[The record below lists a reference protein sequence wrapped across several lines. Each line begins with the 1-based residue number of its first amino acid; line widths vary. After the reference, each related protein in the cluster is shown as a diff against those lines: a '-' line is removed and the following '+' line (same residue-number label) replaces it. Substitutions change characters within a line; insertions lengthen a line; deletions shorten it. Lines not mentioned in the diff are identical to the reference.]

1 MEQSRAE
8 KKENLQ
14 AKNKTKKR
22 EKTRKYETAK
32 WKNMGRNN
40 RSDSGNK
47 KWTRANMNNERAW
60 ETMIYRV
67 NI

>member
-22 EKTRKYETAK
+22 EKTRTYETAK
-32 WKNMGRNN
+32 
-40 RSDSGNK
+40 
-47 KWTRANMNNERAW
+47 NERIWA
-60 ETMIYRV
+60 ETIDQIAETKG
-67 NI
+67 NAGEHEQ